1 MENLQRIEAKL
12 DAMDRK
18 LNEVILELKT
28 KKLRDIH
35 LKILDL
41 AESWVSTSDL
51 SKVLHY
57 RQEYISRA
65 MGDLRGMDLVEER
78 RDKKKIQYKKK
89 S

>member
-12 DAMDRK
+12 DAMDKK

-28 KKLRDIH
+28 KKLKDIH
-35 LKILDL
+35 LKILEL
-41 AESWVSTSDL
+41 SESWVSTSDL

-65 MGDLRGMDLVEER
+65 MGDLRVMDLVEER
-78 RDKKKIQYKKK
+78 RDKRNIQYRKK
-89 S
+89 

>member
-51 SKVLHY
+51 SKILHY

-65 MGDLRGMDLVEER
+65 MGDLKGMDLVEER